1 MSRAKNLPDQKI
13 IEIIDRACA
22 GCDISKNLLF
32 NLLSEFRDEVIE
44 QNDNTAYWI
53 KKSNEYRN
61 QLRRH
66 NDAKKQRK

>member
-1 MSRAKNLPDQKI
+1 MNRATNLSDEKI
-13 IEIIDRACA
+13 INIIDRASN
-22 GCDISKNLLF
+22 GCDTSKNLLF

-44 QNDNTAYWI
+44 QNENTSYWI

-66 NDAKKQRK
+66 DDVQKR